1 MIHTC
6 HLFSNFFI
14 ILVLILCQSE
24 IILATSSTSNQYYL
38 RTVTDKT
45 LLDSLSRKSSYI
57 VCGSWCMATKGCKAF
72 KSTNENCKIYSGI
85 SLKDGLIGD
94 EKNID
99 NLYVDKHFL
108 WTDYNPIKSS
118 RRQYSFIFPLLTFAI
133 LFPCVINIFFLQAK
147 ALLFGGTGAGG
158 VTQVATVIDLNT
170 GKECDNFD
178 TGKDP
183 SLNWSGISVGV
194 LDRKYILACGGAL
207 GDANLRKTCEV
218 LDGTS
223 KTFQFELDQYRSAN
237 FIPFSDS
244 VLWLTGSPVDK
255 TTILVTKNGYVE
267 G

>member
-45 LLDSLSRKSSYI
+45 LLDSLSRKSSNI
-57 VCGSWCMATKGCKAF
+57 VCGSWCMATKGCIAF

-85 SLKDGLIGD
+85 SLNDGLIGD

-118 RRQYSFIFPLLTFAI
+118 RRHYSFIFPLLTFAI
-133 LFPCVINIFFLQAK
+133 LFPSVINIFLLQAK
-147 ALLFGGTGAGG
+147 ALLFGGTGSGG

-183 SLNWSGISVGV
+183 SLNWSGMSVGV

-218 LDGTS
+218 LDGTT